1 MGVLVGEES
10 TTANPRS
17 PVGKVVGPGTV
28 LTGLMV
34 FQALAANRIA
44 ERKKKIIVIVVMGV
58 EELLRFDHK
67 VLVVLQLLRRDF
79 EIGRLVGE
87 EIEEHRVVRAGGQV
101 DALVIDAGIERRV
114 HQSVQRSRFEV
125 NPVYILRSQLQ
136 RSGKFPALR
145 QADGGIKQDAPREVA
160 RRIKQHAVRAEER
173 RVGKECRSRWSPYH

>member
-1 MGVLVGEES
+1 MDVLVGEES

-17 PVGKVVGPGTV
+17 PVGKGVGTGTV

-67 VLVVLQLLRRDF
+67 VLVVLQLLGRDF

-101 DALVIDAGIERRV
+101 DALVIDAGIERRG
-114 HQSVQRSRFEV
+114 HPRGQRSRVVVEQGFM
-125 NPVYILRSQLQ
+125 LSSQTQ
-136 RSGKFPALR
+136 R
-145 QADGGIKQDAPREVA
+145 
-160 RRIKQHAVRAEER
+160 
-173 RVGKECRSRWSPYH
+173 

>member
-1 MGVLVGEES
+1 MDVLVGEES

-87 EIEEHRVVRAGGQV
+87 EIEEYRVVCAGGQV
-101 DALVIDAGIERRV
+101 RALVIDASVERRV
-114 HQSVQRSRFEV
+114 HQRVQPSRFEV
-125 NPVYILRSQLQ
+125 NQVGCVATFGRLAGDVKELRN
-136 RSGKFPALR
+136 GNPT
-145 QADGGIKQDAPREVA
+145 
-160 RRIKQHAVRAEER
+160 
-173 RVGKECRSRWSPYH
+173 